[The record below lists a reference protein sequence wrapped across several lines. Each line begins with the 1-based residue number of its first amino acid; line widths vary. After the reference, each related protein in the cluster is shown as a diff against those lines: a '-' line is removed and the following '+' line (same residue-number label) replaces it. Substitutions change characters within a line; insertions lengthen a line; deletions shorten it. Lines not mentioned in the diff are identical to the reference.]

1 MTDATTARTDV
12 PSGDDRGLAR
22 ETPDAR
28 GGRSASARGK
38 GRSERNWR
46 TIGPAVPGLIFLAV
60 VFILPVFGVFL
71 RGLTDPVLGL
81 QNYAELLGSG
91 NFHGILINTFL
102 VAVLV
107 TVFSILLGFP
117 VAWFI
122 TIAPGRP
129 ARLILAIVLLS
140 MWTSLLARTYAWLVL
155 LQGSGVINKM
165 LVAIGVFDQPIPMVN
180 NLTGIVIGMTYI
192 MIPFIVLPLQTS
204 MAAIDNTVLQ
214 AASVCG
220 AGGRTVFAR
229 VFMPLVLPGLT
240 AGGTMVFVMSLGY
253 YVTPALLGGAS
264 DMMLAEYIVQQV
276 LTYLEWGIG
285 GAAAVILL
293 VITLAI
299 YIPVLGFQRNV
310 AST

>member
-1 MTDATTARTDV
+1 MSTNV
-12 PSGDDRGLAR
+12 
-22 ETPDAR
+22 
-28 GGRSASARGK
+28 GRSWSSGLPV
-38 GRSERNWR
+38 S
-46 TIGPAVPGLIFLAV
+46 PGFVFLAIIFV
-60 VFILPVFGVFL
+60 LPVLGLFL
-71 RGLTDPVLGL
+71 RGVTEPVLGL
-81 QNYAELLGSG
+81 QNYAELLGDG
-91 NFHGILINTFL
+91 TFLQILANTFL
-102 VAVLV
+102 VALLV

-117 VAWFI
+117 LAWLITVASSRI
-122 TIAPGRP
+122 S
-129 ARLILAIVLLS
+129 RLMMAIVLLS

-155 LQGSGVINKM
+155 LQDTGVINKLLM
-165 LVAIGVFDQPIPMVN
+165 ASGVVNHPVALVDNM
-180 NLTGIVIGMTYI
+180 TGIVIGMTYI

-220 AGGRTVFAR
+220 ARAPVVFLR
-229 VFMPLVLPGLT
+229 VFMPLVLPGLM

-276 LTYLEWGIG
+276 QMYLNWGVG
-285 GAAAVILL
+285 GAAAFILL

>member
-1 MTDATTARTDV
+1 MSETSTAVTETQARPGHD
-12 PSGDDRGLAR
+12 GRGA
-22 ETPDAR
+22 PA
-28 GGRSASARGK
+28 RSASAGGDG
-38 GRSERNWR
+38 GRWR
-46 TIGPAVPGLIFLAV
+46 SLVPALPGLLFLAV
-60 VFILPVFGVFL
+60 VFLLPVFGVFL
-71 RGLTDPVLGL
+71 RGVTDPVLGL

-91 NFHGILINTFL
+91 TFYSILGNTFL

-117 VAWFI
+117 VAWLI
-122 TIAPGRP
+122 TIAPGRI
-129 ARLILAIVLLS
+129 ARLVLAVVLLS

-155 LQGSGVINKM
+155 LQGGGVINKM
-165 LVAIGVFDQPIPMVN
+165 LLSAGIVDQPIPLVN
-180 NLTGIVIGMTYI
+180 NLTGIVIGMTYL

-204 MAAIDNTVLQ
+204 MAAIDRTVLQ

-220 AGGRTVFAR
+220 ARAHVVFAR
-229 VFMPLVLPGLT
+229 VFLPLVAPGLT

-253 YVTPALLGGAS
+253 YVTPALLGGAKN
-264 DMMLAEYIVQQV
+264 MMLAEYIVQQV
-276 LTYLEWGIG
+276 LNYLEWGIG

-299 YIPVLGFQRNV
+299 YLPVLGFQRSA